1 MTENTRL
8 TLLKGTVGYIPAL
21 TVCLILIKQQKV
33 KRKTLSALD
42 WRKIDQNN
50 RDYDFFHNRAAHHT

>member
-1 MTENTRL
+1 MTENTHV

-33 KRKTLSALD
+33 KRKSLSALD
-42 WRKIDQNN
+42 WRNIDPNN
-50 RDYDFFHNRAAHHT
+50 RDYDFFS